1 MNRRVFFSAAVGTA
15 ALVAG
20 GVHALAQQSQDHSGH
35 GAAGIQY
42 PKLASAA
49 AECVLK
55 GQECIDHCIGV
66 VKAGGHLD
74 RRLHEIG
81 RRARCRM

>member
-1 MNRRVFFSAAVGTA
+1 MNRRAFFSAAIGTA

-49 AECVLK
+49 AERPERSRV
-55 GQECIDHCIGV
+55 H
-66 VKAGGHLD
+66 
-74 RRLHEIG
+74 
-81 RRARCRM
+81 